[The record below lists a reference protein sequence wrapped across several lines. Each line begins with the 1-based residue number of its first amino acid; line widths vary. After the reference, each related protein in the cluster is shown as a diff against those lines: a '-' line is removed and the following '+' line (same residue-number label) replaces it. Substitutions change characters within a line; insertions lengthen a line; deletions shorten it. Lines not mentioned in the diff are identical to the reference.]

1 MTLVAGASRY
11 LAQSTLTNVQGV
23 AAQSSSLLNVAAGA
37 TGILDVGRNLEVQ
50 GVGIS
55 NRARNLNRQFL
66 ESTSGTYNQLFSA
79 SGGGSSTVEG
89 ALTQIKALQS
99 SVPTSRDSPQVREA
113 AFDAEKAAESVKN
126 AEEEGLEAG
135 SIFDET
141 V

>member
-1 MTLVAGASRY
+1 MTLVAGASRF
-11 LAQSTLTNVQGV
+11 LNQSTLTNQQGF
-23 AAQSSSLLNVAAGA
+23 AAQSSNLLGVAAGS
-37 TGILDVGRNLEVQ
+37 TGILDIGRNLEIR

-79 SGGGSSTVEG
+79 SGGGSATVEG

-113 AFDAEKAAESVKN
+113 AFDAQEAAAVAEK
-126 AEEEGLEAG
+126 G
-135 SIFDET
+135 SIIDEE